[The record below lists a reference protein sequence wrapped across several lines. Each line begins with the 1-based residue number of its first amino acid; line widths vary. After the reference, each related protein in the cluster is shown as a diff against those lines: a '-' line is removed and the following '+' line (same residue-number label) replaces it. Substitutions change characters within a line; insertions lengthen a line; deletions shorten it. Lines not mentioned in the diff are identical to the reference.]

1 MKTTAAKKS
10 APAKAA
16 PAPEAPV
23 KKKEKAAPAAAA
35 PRSAATHHDLK
46 VVRDG
51 FTMPQAD
58 YDQLKALKAICLSKG
73 VEVKKSELLRA
84 GVMALAAM
92 PVEALIKRMQ
102 ALAPVKSG
110 RKKKK
115 S

>member
-10 APAKAA
+10 APRKAA
-16 PAPEAPV
+16 SAPKAPA
-23 KKKEKAAPAAAA
+23 KKKATPAAAL
-35 PRSAATHHDLK
+35 RDAATHHDLK

-58 YDQLKALKAICLSKG
+58 YDQLKALKAMCLSKG

-92 PVEALIKRMQ
+92 PADVLVKTMQ

-115 S
+115 P

>member
-10 APAKAA
+10 APA
-16 PAPEAPV
+16 PQAPV
-23 KKKEKAAPAAAA
+23 KKKAKAAPAAA
-35 PRSAATHHDLK
+35 PRSAATDHDLK

-58 YDQLKALKAICLSKG
+58 YDQLKALKALCLSKG
-73 VEVKKSELLRA
+73 VDVKKSELLRA